1 MKKEK
6 LHIVIVENLEY
17 WLTNETSDWR
27 IKEYIVRAPNRETA
41 IKLTKEHLTVKE
53 KTYIYSEDVW
63 GHDMLIIDPS
73 INKDKGVWKSVFLRE
88 RFRDKKGIYRYK
100 NRRILVFASD
110 NFEANT
116 KFLRQYFQDNN
127 IDWVQY
133 IGCEYPHLQGVL
145 EMNEK

>member
-6 LHIVIVENLEY
+6 LYIAIVENLEY
-17 WLTNETSDWR
+17 RLTNETSDWR
-27 IKEYIVRAPNRETA
+27 VKEYIVRAPNRETA
-41 IKLTKEHLTVKE
+41 VKLTKEHLTVKE

-73 INKDKGVWKSVFLRE
+73 INKDKGVWTSVFLRE
-88 RFRDKKGIYRYK
+88 RFRDKKGKYRYK
-100 NRRILVFASD
+100 NSRLLVFASD

-116 KFLRQYFQDNN
+116 KFLRRYFQVNN
-127 IDWVQY
+127 IDWIKY
-133 IGCEYPHLQGVL
+133 SAREHPYLQGVL

>member
-6 LHIVIVENLEY
+6 LYIVNVENLEC
-17 WLTNETSDWR
+17 WFTNKTSDWVF
-27 IKEYIVRAPNRETA
+27 KDYIVRAPDRETA
-41 IKLTKEHLTVKE
+41 VKLTKEHLTVKG
-53 KTYIYSEDVW
+53 KNIYSEDVW
-63 GHDMLIIDPS
+63 GHDMLIKDSS
-73 INKDKGVWKSVFLRE
+73 INKERGVWKSVFLRE
-88 RFRDKKGIYRYK
+88 RFRDKKGKFRYK

-127 IDWVQY
+127 IDWSQY
-133 IGCEYPHLQGVL
+133 SGCEYPHLQGVL

>member
-6 LHIVIVENLEY
+6 LYIAIVENLDY

-27 IKEYIVRAPNRETA
+27 VKEYIVRAPNRETA
-41 IKLTKEHLTVKE
+41 VKLTKEHLTVKE

-73 INKDKGVWKSVFLRE
+73 INKDKGVWTSVFLRE
-88 RFRDKKGIYRYK
+88 RFRDKKGKYRYK
-100 NRRILVFASD
+100 NSRLLVFASD

-116 KFLRQYFQDNN
+116 KFLRRYFQVNN
-127 IDWVQY
+127 IDWIKY
-133 IGCEYPHLQGVL
+133 SAREHPYLQGVL

>member
-6 LHIVIVENLEY
+6 LYIAIVENLEY
-17 WLTNETSDWR
+17 WLTNETPDWR
-27 IKEYIVRAPNRETA
+27 VKEYIVRAPNRETA
-41 IKLTKEHLTVKE
+41 VKLTKEHLTVKE

-88 RFRDKKGIYRYK
+88 RFRDIKGKYRYK
-100 NRRILVFASD
+100 NSRLLVFASD

-116 KFLRQYFQDNN
+116 KFLRRYFQVNN
-127 IDWVQY
+127 IDWIKY
-133 IGCEYPHLQGVL
+133 SAREHPYLQGVL

>member
-6 LHIVIVENLEY
+6 LYIAIVENLEY

-27 IKEYIVRAPNRETA
+27 VKEYIVRAQNRETA
-41 IKLTKEHLTVKE
+41 VKLTKEHLTVKGE
-53 KTYIYSEDVW
+53 KYIYSEDVW
-63 GHDMLIIDPS
+63 GHDMLIKDLS
-73 INKDKGVWKSVFLRE
+73 KNKGRGVWRSVCFRE
-88 RFRDKKGIYRYK
+88 RFRDKKGKYRYK
-100 NRRILVFASD
+100 NRRILAFASD

-133 IGCEYPHLQGVL
+133 IGCGYPHLQGVL

>member
-1 MKKEK
+1 MSKTRVRTSQRNTLITRNSHEERK

-27 IKEYIVRAPNRETA
+27 VKEYIVRAPNRETA

-88 RFRDKKGIYRYK
+88 RFRDKKGNTAI
-100 NRRILVFASD
+100 RIDVYWSLHQIILKQTPNS
-110 NFEANT
+110 
-116 KFLRQYFQDNN
+116 
-127 IDWVQY
+127 
-133 IGCEYPHLQGVL
+133 
-145 EMNEK
+145 